1 MERSRVHTRQTL
13 LARWL
18 HRQSWKSLPLFES
31 SETLEFELDIASQSN
46 AQSFRHNHN
55 LTQELQ
61 CLQTRWGD
69 PEEQLIERFVDNIG

>member
-1 MERSRVHTRQTL
+1 MDPVAPAHASLPARS
-13 LARWL
+13 
-18 HRQSWKSLPLFES
+18 HRQGWKSLPLFES

-61 CLQTRWGD
+61 RPRTRWRD
-69 PEEQLIERFVDNIG
+69 PKVTHRKLCCYVG